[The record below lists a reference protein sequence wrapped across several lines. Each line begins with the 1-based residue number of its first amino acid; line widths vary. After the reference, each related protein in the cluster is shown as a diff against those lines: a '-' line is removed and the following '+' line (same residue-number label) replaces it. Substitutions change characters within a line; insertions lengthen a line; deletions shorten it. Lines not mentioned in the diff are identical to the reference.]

1 MLIPVL
7 CSLPHRCM
15 VDTGLTNSLRL
26 FTILTG
32 SAGVKLSIVGD
43 NMISLDG
50 LISLKYDWEHDYLA
64 AILETDNEKL
74 KDMVATAESTLLAR
88 VDQLNTDHGGS
99 SEERSSLT
107 TALSGLRKLRSD
119 RLGTLEL

>member
-1 MLIPVL
+1 
-7 CSLPHRCM
+7 M

-26 FTILTG
+26 FTIFIG

-43 NMISLDG
+43 NMISFDG

-64 AILETDNEKL
+64 AILETDDEKL
-74 KDMVATAESTLLAR
+74 KDMVARAESTLLAR
-88 VDQLNTDHGGS
+88 VDQLNTDRGGS

-107 TALSGLRKLRSD
+107 TALSGLRKLRSE
-119 RLGTLEL
+119 RLSTAKL